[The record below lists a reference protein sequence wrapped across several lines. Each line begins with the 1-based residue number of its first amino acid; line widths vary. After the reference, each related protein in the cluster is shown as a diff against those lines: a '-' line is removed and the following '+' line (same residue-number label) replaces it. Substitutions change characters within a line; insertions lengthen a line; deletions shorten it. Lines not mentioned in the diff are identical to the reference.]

1 MVQILYYIL
10 LAIDHS
16 FIVKKDED
24 SVDIASEI
32 FKHKHPPE
40 TKDLSCSGRRELHM
54 VLSIHV
60 QTWLYVLF
68 GGSHSWKRDSDYM
81 DENLNIS
88 VVIMS

>member
-40 TKDLSCSGRRELHM
+40 TKDLSCSGR
-54 VLSIHV
+54 
-60 QTWLYVLF
+60 
-68 GGSHSWKRDSDYM
+68 GGATHGVVHSCT
-81 DENLNIS
+81 NL
-88 VVIMS
+88 VIRIVRWVTFWEEGLGL